1 MQAGAS
7 TVTERLNEY
16 QALRDKAQAMATLL
30 GFQQRD
36 LIQGID
42 RPNAQAP
49 ALLSSGNSSHRLLHS
64 SYRRALRHL
73 GIAHVPLADRSQ
85 GWEEEVC
92 SMTPVL
98 ALTHQTGVRLAEG
111 GFLLIMI
118 AGVWLVAAQIPS
130 LKYAKARTIVAG
142 LLLAL
147 GGLLLIIATHGGG
160 FA

>member
-1 MQAGAS
+1 MMQAGAS

-73 GIAHVPLADRSQ
+73 GIAHVPLAPTGRKA
-85 GWEEEVC
+85 GKRRC
-92 SMTPVL
+92 
-98 ALTHQTGVRLAEG
+98 AL
-111 GFLLIMI
+111 
-118 AGVWLVAAQIPS
+118 
-130 LKYAKARTIVAG
+130 
-142 LLLAL
+142 
-147 GGLLLIIATHGGG
+147 
-160 FA
+160 